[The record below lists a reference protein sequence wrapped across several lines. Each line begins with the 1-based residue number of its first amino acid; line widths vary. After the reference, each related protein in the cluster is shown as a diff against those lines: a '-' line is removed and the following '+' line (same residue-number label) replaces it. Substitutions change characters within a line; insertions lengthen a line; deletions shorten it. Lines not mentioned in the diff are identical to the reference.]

1 MCGIL
6 GAVGSHTPTESRF
19 RSALS
24 CLKHRGPDDSGV
36 FISKSAKLGM
46 TRLSII
52 GVATAKQP
60 AYSLDGRFVCIFN
73 GEIYNKDSLA
83 KYLSTNG
90 LEIEPSNEAELI
102 VNLYMLKGSSMMTD
116 FEGMFAIA
124 ILDLTNDEIFLARD
138 KYGEKP
144 IWYSIHEKNIY
155 FASEVK
161 GIYQF
166 TDYLS
171 LSKDHLHDYLQLGYT
186 LSPDSIFDDINSLQ
200 PGTFLKWCNNKIS
213 ITPYYDSPKL
223 PKKNSNI
230 SELKNELIQLLVSSL
245 ESRVVAERDVGF
257 FLSGGID
264 SSVLVALASRHLGI
278 KPKTFSLG
286 FRTDPTTEVD
296 TAATIAKLID
306 AEHHEIV
313 VEPTFEKI
321 AEIIGSLD
329 HPFADSSIIPSYL
342 LCQEARKKIV
352 VAISG
357 DGADE
362 VFAGYPRYS
371 INKIAEFLY
380 RLGLVKRSFSF
391 NEIITSPF
399 HTNVKRH
406 ENPMSWNLSRY
417 LRWQS
422 LISQDEVEELCGT
435 KGSLNSKL
443 LTLKMPFENASFNDY
458 VEEMQRVDFKTYLP
472 NDILFK
478 MDYASMA
485 HGLEVRSPYLDSKVV
500 EFGLGLPKKYMVRN
514 NETKILLRSI
524 ASDFYP
530 PDIVR
535 RPKHGFSIP
544 KNLWMQSEIG
554 FRINTLLMEER
565 TVTRGVFNQV
575 AVTRILQQHAAGH
588 DRSDALWVLGT
599 FEIWARAWL
608 DSN

>member
-6 GAVGSHTPTESRF
+6 GAVGSYTPTESRF
-19 RSALS
+19 RTALT
-24 CLKHRGPDDSGV
+24 CLEHRGPDDSGV

-46 TRLSII
+46 TRLAII
-52 GVATAKQP
+52 GVATARQP
-60 AYSLDGRFVCIFN
+60 AYSLDKRYVCIFN

-83 KYLSTNG
+83 KYLSKNG

-102 VNLYMLKGSSMMTD
+102 VNLYMLRGSSMMTA

-138 KYGEKP
+138 RYGEKP
-144 IWYSIHEKNIY
+144 VWYSIHDKNIY

-161 GIYQF
+161 GIYAF
-166 TDYLS
+166 NGYHG
-171 LSKDHLHDYLQLGYT
+171 LSKDHVHDYLQLGFT
-186 LSPDSIFDDINSLQ
+186 LSPDSIFDDIKSLQ
-200 PGTFLKWCNNKIS
+200 PGTFLKWCNNKTSIS
-213 ITPYYDSPKL
+213 SYYE
-223 PKKNSNI
+223 PKKTPKKKSDF
-230 SELKNELIQLLVSSL
+230 SELKKELTQLLVSSL
-245 ESRVVAERDVGF
+245 ESRIVAERDVGF

-264 SSVLVALASRHLGI
+264 SSVLAALSSRHLGI
-278 KPKTFSLG
+278 QPKTFSLG
-286 FRTDPTTEVD
+286 FKSDPTTEIY
-296 TAATIAKLID
+296 TAASIAKLIG
-306 AEHHEIV
+306 AEHHELV
-313 VEPTFEKI
+313 VEPTFEKVV
-321 AEIIGSLD
+321 EIIENLD
-329 HPFADSSIIPSYL
+329 HPFADSSIIPSYM

-362 VFAGYPRYS
+362 VLAGYPRYS
-371 INKIAEFLY
+371 INRFAKFLY
-380 RLGLVKRSFSF
+380 RFGLTKGSF
-391 NEIITSPF
+391 NFNQIVNDSF
-399 HTNVKRH
+399 HANVNRYK
-406 ENPMSWNLSRY
+406 NLMGWNSSRY

-422 LISQDEVEELCGT
+422 LIPENEVEELCGT
-435 KGSLNSKL
+435 KGTLNSKL
-443 LTLKMPFENASFNDY
+443 WSSNLPFESSGFNDY
-458 VEEMQRVDFKTYLP
+458 VEEMQWMDLKTYLP

-485 HGLEVRSPYLDSKVV
+485 HGLEVRSPYLDSQVV
-500 EFGLGLPKKYMVRN
+500 EFGLGLPKKYKVRN
-514 NETKILLRSI
+514 KETKVLLRSI

-554 FRINTLLMEER
+554 FKMISLLMEEK

-575 AVTRILQQHAAGH
+575 AVTRILEQHAAGH
-588 DRSDALWVLGT
+588 DRSDAIWTLGT

-608 DSN
+608 DPN